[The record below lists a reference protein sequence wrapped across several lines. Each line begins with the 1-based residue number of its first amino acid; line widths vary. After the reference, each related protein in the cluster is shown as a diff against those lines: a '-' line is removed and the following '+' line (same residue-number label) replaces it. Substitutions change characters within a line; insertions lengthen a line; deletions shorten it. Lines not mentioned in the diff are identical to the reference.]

1 MEAAIATA
9 ATYVQMLHK
18 KLQPFL
24 LNLIQQVLKDAS
36 TFHHKHEKLQEMCA
50 NPDYVSAVC
59 RTIGMK
65 LQVASEVS
73 KSLGF
78 KALEDEFKGKIQVL
92 CCNWATR
99 FVLPVQDSNL
109 CAMRKRF

>member
-1 MEAAIATA
+1 MAAA
-9 ATYVQMLHK
+9 ATCAQTLHK

-24 LNLIQQVLKDAS
+24 LNLIQQVLKDGS

-78 KALEDEFKGKIQVL
+78 KALEDEFKGKI
-92 CCNWATR
+92 
-99 FVLPVQDSNL
+99 
-109 CAMRKRF
+109 